1 MSTKKKRPSPYM
13 IHDKYFLEAKKAW
26 YRARSAF
33 KLIEIQERFNLIK
46 PWQNVVDIGAAPGS
60 FLQVINKI
68 IWQDSLLVWI
78 DIQSINQI
86 WSGNIMLIK
95 ESIFEFEKLKII
107 LEPCGVKEFD
117 LITSDIAPSTTWQTW
132 VDQYR
137 SVELNLAILDF
148 AEVFLKKWWNLL
160 LKVFV
165 WEDVNDLVFPI
176 KKKYKDIKRFK
187 PKACRDRSF
196 EEYFICFGKLN

>member
-1 MSTKKKRPSPYM
+1 MSIKKKKPWAYQAQ
-13 IHDKYFLEAKKAW
+13 DKYFLEAKKLW

-33 KLIEIQERFNLIK
+33 KLLEIDEKFHLIK
-46 PWQNVVDIGAAPGS
+46 PNYDILDIWAAPWS
-60 FLQVINKI
+60 FLQVISKI
-68 IWQDSLLVWI
+68 INPQSNLVWI
-78 DIQSINQI
+78 DIQKIEPLPWNRPVT
-86 WSGNIMLIK
+86 LIQ
-95 ESIFEFEKLKII
+95 ESIFEYDKLKSHFEKLWLK
-107 LEPCGVKEFD
+107 VFD

-148 AEVFLKKWWNLL
+148 ADVFLKKWWNLL

-176 KKKYKDIKRFK
+176 KKKYASLKRFK

-196 EEYFICFGKLN
+196 EEYFICMWKL